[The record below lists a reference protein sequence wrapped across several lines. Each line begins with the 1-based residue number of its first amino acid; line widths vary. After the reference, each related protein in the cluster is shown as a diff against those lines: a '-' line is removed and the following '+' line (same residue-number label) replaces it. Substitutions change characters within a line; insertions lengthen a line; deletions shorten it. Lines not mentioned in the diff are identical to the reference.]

1 MGNTF
6 VYPCSIKFHASG
18 FNGLLESIFPAK
30 SCWVAWRSGSLLER
44 VRWTWQMKQNS
55 VTQFIQLLKCWLCD
69 VWSDFVLKKDWFL
82 SVDQSWLQSLPISV
96 HLIDLLSITLSCNSF
111 AGIHHSG
118 SAGSNNQTGVQVWLR
133 EVRWSF
139 FSAPPLS
146 WLLLVAVYN
155 PFFVALHNL
164 IEKWFIV
171 AENKRRQHFKT
182 MILFCFVFWSA
193 HKTTIYWA
201 FSPFQFASNA
211 NWL

>member
-1 MGNTF
+1 M
-6 VYPCSIKFHASG
+6 
-18 FNGLLESIFPAK
+18 
-30 SCWVAWRSGSLLER
+30 
-44 VRWTWQMKQNS
+44 QMKQIS

-193 HKTTIYWA
+193 HKTTTY
-201 FSPFQFASNA
+201 
-211 NWL
+211 